1 METCAST
8 EALWLYG
15 KIQMAIVWN
24 YRIELLNGLWWTLKL
39 AATSAVL
46 AFALAFVAGVA
57 RSSHSLWFNV
67 PATIY
72 VEFFRG
78 TSALAQLFWL
88 FYVLPFL
95 GVDLSA
101 FQCGVI
107 GLGLCFSAY
116 GAEVVRICIESV
128 PRGQLEAATALNLSR
143 FQILRMV
150 VMPEALIMMMPL
162 LSNLLIELIKAT
174 SLVSLITIPDLTFQ
188 AKSVISKTY
197 QSGAVLLVTLL
208 IYLLLSLVVSSSMRK
223 LEIRLSR
230 GRSVSDVL

>member
-1 METCAST
+1 
-8 EALWLYG
+8 
-15 KIQMAIVWN
+15 MAVVWN
-24 YRIELLNGLWWTLKL
+24 YRIELLNGLWWTLQL
-39 AATSAVL
+39 AAMSAVL
-46 AFALAFVAGVA
+46 AFAVAIGAGVA
-57 RSSHSLWFNV
+57 RSSRSLWFNV

-72 VEFFRG
+72 IEFFRG

-116 GAEVVRICIESV
+116 GAEVVRLCIESV
-128 PRGQLEAATALNLSR
+128 PRGQMDAAAALNFSR
-143 FQILRMV
+143 FQTLRMV

-162 LSNLLIELIKAT
+162 FSNLLIELIKAT

-208 IYLLLSLVVSSSMRK
+208 IYLLISLVVSSSMRK
-223 LEIRLSR
+223 LEAHLSR
-230 GRSVSDVL
+230 GRRVSDGL